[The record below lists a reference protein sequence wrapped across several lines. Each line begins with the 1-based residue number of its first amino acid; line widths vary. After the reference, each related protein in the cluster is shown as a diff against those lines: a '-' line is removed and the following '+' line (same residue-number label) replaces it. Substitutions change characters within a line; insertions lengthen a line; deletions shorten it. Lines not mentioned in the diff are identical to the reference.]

1 MNIDPANPSDLNS
14 LHALAASALTRDSFS
29 IEQIAEKLFRNPCP
43 QRFTYQTWIARDG
56 DQVVGMMQMV
66 HRPED
71 HRGWLGLFAVA
82 GEFWRRGVAT
92 ALWRHVEANFRDA
105 GVTEVEALAI
115 PGNYLLPGLDPGYT
129 EGLCF
134 LESQGFERFRDCA
147 NLIGV
152 LDRPFDTRSDE
163 DRLKSG
169 GVTIR
174 RAEVADDALLDAY
187 FSEHFGLDWRMEVAL
202 ALDNEPPGLH
212 LALAGNRII
221 AFSAHSTQN
230 REHGFFG
237 PMGTAPE
244 ARGKG
249 IGRVLLWRCLN
260 DLRDAGHK
268 TAVIPWVGPI
278 SFYFRHAGCRVDRVF
293 WRYRKQLT

>member
-1 MNIDPANPSDLNS
+1 MNIDRANPSDLNS
-14 LHALAASALTRDSFS
+14 LHALAASAMTRDSFS
-29 IEQIAEKLFRNPCP
+29 IEQLEEKLFRNPCP
-43 QRFTYQTWIARDG
+43 QRYVYQTWIARDG
-56 DQVVGMMQMV
+56 DRIAGMMQEV

-71 HRGWLGLFAVA
+71 HRGWLGLFAVDS
-82 GEFWRRGVAT
+82 GFRRRGVAT
-92 ALWRHVEANFRDA
+92 ALWRRLEANFRDV

-152 LDRPFDTRSDE
+152 LDRPFDTRADE

-174 RAEVADDALLDAY
+174 RADDADAALLDAY
-187 FSEHFGLDWRMEVAL
+187 FFEHFGPDWRMEVAL
-202 ALDNEPPGLH
+202 AMDNDPPGLH
-212 LALAGNRII
+212 IALADNRMI

-249 IGRVLLWRCLN
+249 IGRVLLRRCLN
-260 DLRDAGHK
+260 DLRDAGHN
-268 TAVIPWVGPI
+268 TTVIPWVGPI
-278 SFYFRHAGCRVDRVF
+278 SFYAHHAGCRVDRVF
-293 WRYRKQLT
+293 WRYRKPLT

>member
-1 MNIDPANPSDLNS
+1 MKIEPTHPSDLQAI
-14 LHALAASALTRDSFS
+14 HALVTEVRTRDSVS
-29 IEQIAEKLFRNPCP
+29 VEQLAEKLFHNPCP
-43 QRFTYQTWIARDG
+43 RRYVYQSWVARDG
-56 DQVVGMMQMV
+56 DRMVGMMQMV
-66 HRPED
+66 RRPED
-71 HRGWLGLFAVA
+71 HRGWLGLFVVA
-82 GEFWRRGVAT
+82 RESRQRGVAT
-92 ALWRHVEANFRDA
+92 AIWRHLESAFRDA
-105 GVTEVEALAI
+105 DVTEVEALAI

-129 EGLCF
+129 EALCF

-147 NLIGV
+147 NMMAV
-152 LDRPFDTRSDE
+152 LDHPFDTRADE
-163 DRLKSG
+163 DRLNSD

-174 RAEVADDALLDAY
+174 RAEAADEPLLDAF
-187 FSEHFGLDWRMEVAL
+187 FSEHFGPDWRMEAAL
-202 ALDNEPPGLH
+202 AMNNDPPGLH
-212 LALAGNRII
+212 LALAENRII
-221 AFSAHSTQN
+221 AFSGHSSQN

-260 DLRDAGHK
+260 DLRDGGHR

-278 SFYFRHAGCRVDRVF
+278 SFYARHAGCRVERVF